1 MAQQGPKGLNRVQDL
16 LNARQ
21 FSRNA
26 LGIPEMNKLE
36 KAGLKT
42 FGLGYRGPF
51 EARGPF
57 GQFRQDYDPN
67 SLTGAGTDQ
76 ASTNKS
82 QFAQFARANPNLTT
96 MEAMAQYNA
105 TSMPDQ
111 QVSISD
117 VQSMGFDLNAPVGP
131 QADFREAEAER
142 GFRQGMGLLAQTI
155 ATGSPMGALTDIALS
170 GSGKGYGKGVMG
182 HMADMFEE
190 ATGVDLPEAP
200 DLGIP
205 SFQEIASNVF
215 SPEEDT
221 MDPASFGIT
230 GVTEESIGPEAF
242 GLADRDWETLEA
254 IS

>member
-1 MAQQGPKGLNRVQDL
+1 MSGPEDSGSVDFFDTQFEVDPFDIAEFNISAPKSTIDVLTRMAQQGPKGLNRVQDL

-117 VQSMGFDLNAPVGP
+117 VQSMGFD
-131 QADFREAEAER
+131 
-142 GFRQGMGLLAQTI
+142 
-155 ATGSPMGALTDIALS
+155 
-170 GSGKGYGKGVMG
+170 
-182 HMADMFEE
+182 
-190 ATGVDLPEAP
+190 
-200 DLGIP
+200 
-205 SFQEIASNVF
+205 
-215 SPEEDT
+215 
-221 MDPASFGIT
+221 
-230 GVTEESIGPEAF
+230 
-242 GLADRDWETLEA
+242 RDWETV
-254 IS
+254 IY